1 MLPRAFVHDYF
12 AHDPADR
19 SCGEEG
25 CTKRLIGRERIGNFE
40 DAGFGLLAIRF
51 RRLVFFYLPAQLPRR
66 GIDLPCRDQNLK
78 LINSCYGLLDVFP
91 CARRVVLS
99 HRYTR
104 LQNPRECLQV
114 RIGDR
119 QRGLKKT
126 VSCAACIHDVSG
138 QEPGIARFE
147 VCGHSPDPMQEKF
160 CGHLK
165 VLYVPEMFKC
175 LRVFPFMERHVS
187 SGDLVNCVV
196 LSVWIL
202 SPRITARLTN
212 SPCTLEVE
220 SQGAKPCFA
229 EGK

>member
-1 MLPRAFVHDYF
+1 MLSRGLVHDF
-12 AHDPADR
+12 FTQDPADR
-19 SCGEEG
+19 SCGEES
-25 CTKRLIGRERIGNFE
+25 CAKWFIGREGIGNLE
-40 DAGFGLLAIRF
+40 DAGFGAFAIHFRYFVLLC
-51 RRLVFFYLPAQLPRR
+51 VPVQMPRSS
-66 GIDLPCRDQNLK
+66 IDLPGRDQNLK
-78 LINSCYGLLDVFP
+78 LIKN
-91 CARRVVLS
+91 RE
-99 HRYTR
+99 R
-104 LQNPRECLQV
+104 LQM
-114 RIGDR
+114 RIGGR

-126 VSCAACIHDVSG
+126 VSCAACVRDVSG

-147 VCGHSPDPMQEKF
+147 VRRHSPDPMQEKF

>member
-1 MLPRAFVHDYF
+1 MLSRGLVHDF
-12 AHDPADR
+12 FTQDPADR
-19 SCGEEG
+19 SCGEES
-25 CTKRLIGRERIGNFE
+25 CAKWFIGREGIGNLE
-40 DAGFGLLAIRF
+40 DAGFGAFAIHFRYFVLLC
-51 RRLVFFYLPAQLPRR
+51 VPVQMPRSS
-66 GIDLPCRDQNLK
+66 IDLPGRDQNLK
-78 LINSCYGLLDVFP
+78 LIKNRERLLNRFP
-91 CARRVVLS
+91 RTMQIALS
-99 HRYTR
+99 HRHSGLQIPSER
-104 LQNPRECLQV
+104 LQM
-114 RIGDR
+114 RIGGR

-126 VSCAACIHDVSG
+126 VSCAACVRDVSG

-147 VCGHSPDPMQEKF
+147 VRRHSPDPMQEKF

-165 VLYVPEMFKC
+165 VLYVLEMFKC

-187 SGDLVNCVV
+187 SGDLVNRVV